1 MTVATRPGTAPR
13 GTLVRGLSVQANVI
27 GALILRE
34 LHTRYGRDNIGYL
47 WVIAE
52 PVLLAAAVALLHS
65 GEHLR
70 YLGGLRPVPFALVG
84 YGLFIMFR
92 SIVSRSETVL
102 EANRPLL
109 YHRQVTLFDMLA
121 ARALLEGAST
131 LTALV
136 LLIGGAV
143 LFGFSDLPARPL
155 VLLGAMVLMLWF
167 SFGLSMTV
175 AAASHRSPAFGRLLH
190 PALYLSMPL
199 SGAFFVLAW
208 LPQGFRGILQ
218 WVPLVQIFELA
229 RRGMFSAYHTPYV
242 DIAYLLAWCL
252 ALTLLGMVA
261 LRAVRHE
268 IQLT

>member
-1 MTVATRPGTAPR
+1 MTAATYGGVMAR
-13 GTLVRGLSVQANVI
+13 GVSINASVI

-52 PVLLAAAVALLHS
+52 PMLLAGAVALLHS

-70 YLGGLRPVPFALVG
+70 YLGGLRPIPFALVG
-84 YGLFIMFR
+84 YGIFIMFR
-92 SIVSRSETVL
+92 SIVSRAESVL

-109 YHRQVTLFDMLA
+109 YHRQVTLFDMLV

-131 LTALV
+131 SLALA
-136 LLIGGAV
+136 LLLGGAV
-143 LFGFSDLPARPL
+143 LFGYSDLPARPL
-155 VLLGAMVLMLWF
+155 LLLGAIAWMLWL
-167 SFGLSMTV
+167 SFGLSMIV
-175 AAASHRSPAFGRLLH
+175 AAASQRSHAFGRLLH

-208 LPQGFRGILQ
+208 LPVGFREALR

-229 RRGMFSAYHTPYV
+229 RRGMFAAYQTPYV
-242 DIAYLLAWCL
+242 DPAYLAAWGLSLTLIGML
-252 ALTLLGMVA
+252 ALK
-261 LRAVRHE
+261 AVRRE

>member
-1 MTVATRPGTAPR
+1 MTARTADTELAR
-13 GTLVRGLSVQANVI
+13 GAAIQANVI
-27 GALILRE
+27 GALIMRE

-52 PVLLAAAVALLHS
+52 PMLLAGAVALLHS

-92 SIVSRSETVL
+92 SIVSRAETVL

-131 LTALV
+131 TLALA
-136 LLIGGAV
+136 LLIFAAWTLG
-143 LFGFSDLPARPL
+143 LSDPPARPL
-155 VLLGAMVLMLWF
+155 VLLGAMALMLWL
-167 SFGLSMTV
+167 SFGLSMVV
-175 AAASHRSPAFGRLLH
+175 AALSQRSHAFGRLLH
-190 PALYLSMPL
+190 PALYLSLPL

-208 LPQGFRGILQ
+208 IPQPFRSALE

-229 RRGMFSAYHTPYV
+229 RRGMFAAYQTPYV
-242 DIAYLLAWCL
+242 DLPYLLAWCL
-252 ALTLLGMVA
+252 SLTLVGMLA
-261 LRAVRHE
+261 LKAIRRE
-268 IQLT
+268 ILLT

>member
-1 MTVATRPGTAPR
+1 MTAAAPSRDRASLAR
-13 GTLVRGLSVQANVI
+13 GASVQAGVI

-52 PVLLAAAVALLHS
+52 PMLLAAAVALLHS

-70 YLGGLRPVPFALVG
+70 YLGGLRPIPFVLVG

-92 SIVSRSETVL
+92 SIVSRAETVL

-109 YHRQVTLFDMLA
+109 FHRQVTLFDMLV

-131 LTALV
+131 VLALT
-136 LLIGGAV
+136 LLLGIAMM
-143 LFGFSDLPARPL
+143 FGFSDVPARPL
-155 VLLGAMVLMLWF
+155 TLLAAVALMLWF
-167 SFGLSMTV
+167 SFGLSMIV
-175 AAASHRSPAFGRLLH
+175 AAASQRSHAFGRLLH

-208 LPQGFRGILQ
+208 LPQGFRSALQ

-229 RRGMFSAYHTPYV
+229 RRGMFEAYQTPYV
-242 DIAYLLAWCL
+242 DVSYLLAWCL
-252 ALTLLGMVA
+252 ALTLVGMLA
-261 LRAVRHE
+261 LKAVRPG